1 MDTRCL
7 ACNKDFKGLLIH
19 LARNKKCKDKYSVDD
34 FNELSKKGSD
44 LRIENKNVKRRQN
57 YDPKTE
63 SERKRRQYDST
74 KEHDRYKNQQIAKKE
89 DMKTFHP
96 NSLMYKNFFKEIQ
109 FGPIFPCI
117 CCMKTFTDRGVHR
130 LTDKF
135 HQKIKDLGMTDYIDT
150 TKESLRVNGN
160 LHLCKTCY
168 TKLPK
173 KVMPKQCFK
182 NGLQLSEVPR
192 CLQIS
197 SMSNQLIAKYILFI
211 KFRETPNTRMKLMN
225 DRVSCCYET

>member
-1 MDTRCL
+1 MTY
-7 ACNKDFKGLLIH
+7 K
-19 LARNKKCKDKYSVDD
+19 SS
-34 FNELSKKGSD
+34 NE
-44 LRIENKNVKRRQN
+44 KRRQN
-57 YDPKTE
+57 YDPKAE
-63 SERKRRQYDST
+63 SIRKKQRYDHKAEAERKKRQYEPE
-74 KEHDRYKNQQIAKKE
+74 KKREKYKQQQIALKE
-89 DMKTFHP
+89 DMREFKP
-96 NSLMYKNFFKEIQ
+96 NHQMYKSFFKEIQ
-109 FGPIFPCI
+109 YGPIFPCI

-135 HQKIKDLGMTDYIDT
+135 HQKIKELGMADYIDT
-150 TKESLRVNGN
+150 TKDSLRVNGN

-173 KVMPKQCFK
+173 KLMPKQCFK
-182 NGLQLSEVPR
+182 NGLQLSEVPK

-225 DRVSCCYET
+225 DRVSCCNETLFSK